1 MKFEALKYQH
11 LFHMIIIIS
20 NKTYNKPPKSTI
32 IQEILSQ
39 SLVNNDVEM
48 DNYANLWNEEKTIKN
63 RFEWFLTS
71 QQA

>member
-1 MKFEALKYQH
+1 MKFEALKYKH

-48 DNYANLWNEEKTIKN
+48 DNYANL
-63 RFEWFLTS
+63 
-71 QQA
+71 